1 MTEHSSVP
9 FAVRSISTPLSPSGV
24 ACLGFHGNQHTYTIQ
39 LWHTHTH
46 THTHTQAKDKV
57 SVSLEDADL
66 LRVTAADFEHA
77 LQFDLKPAFGIS
89 DEQLDT
95 YVFNGEP

>member
-1 MTEHSSVP
+1 M
-9 FAVRSISTPLSPSGV
+9 
-24 ACLGFHGNQHTYTIQ
+24 
-39 LWHTHTH
+39 
-46 THTHTQAKDKV
+46 
-57 SVSLEDADL
+57 SLEDADL